1 MIAGSLLPF
10 DKLEDVKLISKPR
23 YQITLDY
30 LSSLKVDSL
39 ILSAMTR
46 TLSTQVTFDSLSED
60 DMNRKVRSLVAAV
73 PVSSALFAN
82 SPIESGAINGTL

>member
-1 MIAGSLLPF
+1 M
-10 DKLEDVKLISKPR
+10 ISKPR